1 MSRSRWIIG
10 SRKNTKCGEN
20 EEEDK
25 GQKSKLNEKQDQT
38 GTNKSK
44 SDKSVMKRRAET
56 YKTDGK
62 KVSFKHNRRD
72 RYVKNKKRI
81 RRIIKERRKEN
92 ERERNMG
99 GERERE
105 RERER
110 RLNERDTDKIKS
122 HET

>member
-1 MSRSRWIIG
+1 
-10 SRKNTKCGEN
+10 
-20 EEEDK
+20 
-25 GQKSKLNEKQDQT
+25 
-38 GTNKSK
+38 
-44 SDKSVMKRRAET
+44 MKRRAET

-62 KVSFKHNRRD
+62 KVSFKHNRRN